1 MVNLGITL
9 SMTVIMMCM
18 IVCIAGLSNAGI
30 AKVLAFA
37 TRERRRFGRKDLPS
51 IALKP
56 VNGVR

>member
-9 SMTVIMMCM
+9 SMTVIMICM
-18 IVCIAGLSNAGI
+18 IVCIAGFSNAGI

-37 TRERRRFGRKDLPS
+37 TRERRRFDRKHLPS